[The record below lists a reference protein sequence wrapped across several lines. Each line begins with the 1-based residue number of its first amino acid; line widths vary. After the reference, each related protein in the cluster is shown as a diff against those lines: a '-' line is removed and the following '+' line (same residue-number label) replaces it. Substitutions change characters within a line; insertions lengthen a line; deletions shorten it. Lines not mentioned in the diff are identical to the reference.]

1 MSDMLDV
8 FSGSLRFLLTE
19 TAQLWSDW
27 CLPVSEVFTKCP
39 SDVSSF
45 GRYCYVVL
53 EGDGDG
59 EYQDFMCLIYRGH
72 TAWLESAAELEWLGD
87 LLAAYSID
95 CIHLGTPHN

>member
-45 GRYCYVVL
+45 GRYCYLVVQAT
-53 EGDGDG
+53 DG
-59 EYQDFMCLIYRGH
+59 EFGDFMCQMYRGY
-72 TAWLESAAELEWLGD
+72 TAWLESAAELEWLDD

-95 CIHLGTPHN
+95 CIHLGTSY